1 MEGRGV
7 SRRARYFCFIG
18 SYDEESIE
26 DTRADEEEDGRLVA
40 DDTSH
45 VHHDP
50 LMASVA
56 AGTKYPSAK
65 NIPSA
70 RRRQQTR
77 LGVTRSPFIEPIGAT
92 RENHY
97 QCRLLLGL
105 SWFCPAGPAVEVTEQ
120 GQPQTKWTFV
130 WEPPPPEALG
140 GLKLE

>member
-1 MEGRGV
+1 MFYGGRGGGKGEHA
-7 SRRARYFCFIG
+7 SLSARYFCLTG

-26 DTRADEEEDGRLVA
+26 DTRADEEEDGCLVG
-40 DDTSH
+40 DDPSH

-50 LMASVA
+50 LMASVT

-105 SWFCPAGPAVEVTEQ
+105 SWFCPTGPAGWDGRAAAGERAH
-120 GQPQTKWTFV
+120 GI
-130 WEPPPPEALG
+130 
-140 GLKLE
+140 